1 MLFTSAAMGDLSQ
14 FQLGQTV
21 ELSDGKTAI
30 IRFVGSTRFSPGD
43 WLGVELDAPI
53 GKNDGAVQ
61 GERYFTCKPAYGMF
75 VRPTTAVIVDTQ
87 PTPKPVKKTN
97 GSANAPTAQ
106 KRLST
111 IGTKGLQR
119 QGILDNTVGKRMS
132 LNAGSPTP
140 SSRAS
145 RTSSVMQAR
154 LSLSCTPLLL
164 TQDPVS

>member
-1 MLFTSAAMGDLSQ
+1 MGDLSQ
-14 FQLGQTV
+14 FQVGQTV

-30 IRFVGSTRFSPGD
+30 IRFIGSTHFSPGD
-43 WLGVELDAPI
+43 WLGVELDAPT

-61 GERYFTCKPAYGMF
+61 GERYFSCKPAHGMF
-75 VRPTTAVIVDTQ
+75 VRPTTAVIVDNQ

-97 GSANAPTAQ
+97 GSANVTTAQ

-111 IGTKGLQR
+111 MGTKGLQK
-119 QGILDNTVGKRMS
+119 QSMLDNTVGKRMS

-154 LSLSCTPLLL
+154 MSLSYMPL
-164 TQDPVS
+164 